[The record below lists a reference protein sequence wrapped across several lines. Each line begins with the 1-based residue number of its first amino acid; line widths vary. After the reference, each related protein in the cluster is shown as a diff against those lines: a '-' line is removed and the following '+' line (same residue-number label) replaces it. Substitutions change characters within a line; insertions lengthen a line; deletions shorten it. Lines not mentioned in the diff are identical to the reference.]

1 MANITAEN
9 NSIRQLTPEQLDLL
23 KTELSKLDHLE
34 LAYLHGSAAT
44 GRLRPD
50 SDIDLAVFFSKG
62 KAPSGVLLLQYAAHL
77 ESVLG
82 TPIHF
87 GLLDLSNPVFA
98 KEVLSSGIVLFKKD
112 SSLANEFPMYALS
125 FYASLNEQRRPVLM
139 AYGVKQ

>member
-1 MANITAEN
+1 MVNKTAEE
-9 NSIRQLTPEQLDLL
+9 NSKCQLSPEQLDLL
-23 KTELSKLDHLE
+23 KKELSKFDDLE

-44 GRLRPD
+44 GRMRQD
-50 SDIDLAVFFSKG
+50 SDIDLAVLFSKG
-62 KAPSGVLLLQYAAHL
+62 KVPSGVLLLQYAAQL

-112 SSLANEFPMYALS
+112 SSFANEFAMYALS
-125 FYASLNEQRRPVLM
+125 FYASLNEQRRPVLV
-139 AYGVKQ
+139 AYGVKP